1 MKRLHSEAANGTPAD
16 TADMTERRTAILS
29 RLEEI
34 NGVAVPAGF
43 ASSVGKTEL
52 HWDHVMQEMVSK
64 PVCSLE
70 TYSSLG
76 LSSCYVKAA

>member
-43 ASSVGKTEL
+43 ASAVVKTEL

-64 PVCSLE
+64 PICSLE
-70 TYSSLG
+70 TYTSLG
-76 LSSCYVKAA
+76 LSSSFVKIA